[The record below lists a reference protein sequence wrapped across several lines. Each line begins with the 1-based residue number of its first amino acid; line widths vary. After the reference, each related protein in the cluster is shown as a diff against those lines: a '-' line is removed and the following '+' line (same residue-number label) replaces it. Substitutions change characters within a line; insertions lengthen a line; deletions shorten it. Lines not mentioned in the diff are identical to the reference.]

1 MMILQHNATLSWFVD
16 GPLSTCRARLMRS
29 RRAGKLSVSAGRV
42 WVTRS
47 GDLDD
52 HVLAA
57 GQALAVGAHEE
68 VVVEPW
74 IEGTPAH
81 LAWRS
86 DQPRGLVGRAADSLA
101 TLARRLSALGLRAT
115 AWLRSPILR

>member
-1 MMILQHNATLSWFVD
+1 MMILQHHATMSWLVD
-16 GPLSTCRARLMRS
+16 GPLSACRARLLRS
-29 RRAGKLSVSAGRV
+29 RRAGRLVVSAGRA

-57 GQALAVGAHEE
+57 GQALAIGAHER

-74 IEGTPAH
+74 RDGSPVR

-86 DQPRGLVGRAADSLA
+86 DQPR
-101 TLARRLSALGLRAT
+101 TLAARAGDALAAIRRRLSAL
-115 AWLRSPILR
+115 

>member
-1 MMILQHNATLSWFVD
+1 MILQHNATPSWVAD
-16 GPLSTCRARLMRS
+16 GPLSACGARSLRS
-29 RRAGKLSVSAGRV
+29 HRSGHLSVAAGRV

-57 GQALAVGAHEE
+57 GQTLAVAANEA

-74 IEGTPAH
+74 RHGSPAC
-81 LAWRS
+81 LTWRS
-86 DQPRGLVGRAADSLA
+86 DQPRGLLARAADALA
-101 TLARRLSALGLRAT
+101 LLARRLAAFGLRAGVS
-115 AWLRSPILR
+115 RR